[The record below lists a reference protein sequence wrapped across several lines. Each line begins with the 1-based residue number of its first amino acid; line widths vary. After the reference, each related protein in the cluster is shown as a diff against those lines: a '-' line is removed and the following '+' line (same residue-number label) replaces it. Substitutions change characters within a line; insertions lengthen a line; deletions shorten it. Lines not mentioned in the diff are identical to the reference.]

1 MRTLALALTLFAL
14 PATAETISEEIA
26 RSGLA
31 PTEARLAA
39 LPSPTNEDLFALAG
53 LRFLGGVEAA
63 LQLRWK
69 TGVKADWSEL
79 PILRLPI
86 PENPDAIPFQAAD
99 FSALIRNL
107 DADMDASR
115 EALAKLGDKPF
126 ALPIRMTD
134 LWFDINAN
142 GTRDAGESIADVT
155 GMALGGGRMFGVAVE
170 DPVITFDTADAA
182 WLSAYT
188 HFLSGFA
195 STALAYDPEPAI
207 QRVLDS
213 SKAIYDLWG
222 PTPPNNAMDMMFGRQ
237 VDRAAMVLIALSKT
251 PDQALARDAHTHFL
265 TMITENRHFWS
276 LVALETDNT
285 GEWVPNDTQVS
296 GIGLMVPPG
305 TGERWQAVLTDA
317 EKALKGEL
325 LIPHWRFGAEA
336 GINLKRAF
344 ENPPAVDLVT
354 WIQGEGLLPY
364 AEKGPQMSMQS
375 WRDFESFVQGDA
387 MLFAVFL
394 N

>member
-1 MRTLALALTLFAL
+1 MRTLVLALLL
-14 PATAETISEEIA
+14 ATPVAAETISEEIA
-26 RSGLA
+26 RTGLG
-31 PTEARLAA
+31 PTETRLAA
-39 LPSPTNEDLFALAG
+39 LPSPSNEELFALAG
-53 LRFLGGVEAA
+53 LRFLGGVEQA

-86 PENPDAIPFQAAD
+86 PENPNAIPFQAAD
-99 FSALIRNL
+99 FTALIRNL

-115 EALAKLGDKPF
+115 AALSQLGDKPF
-126 ALPIRMTD
+126 SLPIRVAD

-142 GTRDAGESIADVT
+142 GTREPGEDLAEVT
-155 GMALGGGRMFGVAVE
+155 GMALGGGRGMGVAVE

-207 QRVLDS
+207 QRVIDS
-213 SKAIYDLWG
+213 SKEIYALWG
-222 PTPPNNAMDMMFGRQ
+222 TTPPNNAMDMMFGRQ
-237 VDRAAMVLIALSKT
+237 VDRVAMVLIALSKT
-251 PDQALARDAHTHFL
+251 PDKALAQDAYSHFL
-265 TMITENRHFWS
+265 SMIKENRRFWS
-276 LVALETDNT
+276 LVALETDNS
-285 GEWVPNDTQVS
+285 GEWVPNDTQSS
-296 GIGLMVPPG
+296 GLGLMMPPG
-305 TGERWQAVLTDA
+305 TGDRWQAVLADA

-336 GINLKRAF
+336 GINLKKAF
-344 ENPPAVDLVT
+344 ENPPAVDLIT

-364 AEKGPQMSMQS
+364 AEKGPQMSGQA
-375 WRDFESFVQGDA
+375 WRDFEDIVQGDA

>member
-1 MRTLALALTLFAL
+1 MRSLALALLLAA

-26 RSGLA
+26 RTGLG

-39 LPSPTNEDLFALAG
+39 LPSPSNEDLFALAG
-53 LRFLGGVEAA
+53 LRFLGGIEQA

-86 PENPDAIPFQAAD
+86 PENPNAIPFQAAD
-99 FSALIRNL
+99 FTALIKNL

-115 EALAKLGDKPF
+115 EALTKLGDKPF
-126 ALPIRMTD
+126 ALPIRVAD

-142 GTRDAGESIADVT
+142 GSREPGEGLAEVT

-213 SKAIYDLWG
+213 SNAIYALWG
-222 PTPPNNAMDMMFGRQ
+222 DTPPHNAMDMMFGRQ
-237 VDRAAMVLIALSKT
+237 VDRVTMVLHALSNT
-251 PDQALARDAHTHFL
+251 PDKTLAQDAYTHFL
-265 TMITENRHFWS
+265 AMITENRRFWS

-285 GEWVPNDTQVS
+285 GEWVPNDKQVS
-296 GIGLMVPPG
+296 GLGLTMPPG
-305 TGERWQAVLTDA
+305 TGDRWQAVLADA
-317 EKALKGEL
+317 EKLLKGEV

-336 GINLKRAF
+336 GINLKKAF
-344 ENPPAVDLVT
+344 DNPPPVDLIT

-375 WRDFESFVQGDA
+375 WRDFEDFVQGDA
-387 MLFAVFL
+387 MLFALFL